1 MDNFTIEEVSQHLS
15 QYDYFVIDEKVFYIN
30 QDYFEDIEEK
40 NVFLLKDAEKDK
52 NLKKIEEAAVFFTNN
67 GIKRNDLIVAIGGGA
82 TTDFAGYLASILL
95 RGIDW
100 ICVPTT
106 VLGLV
111 DASVGG
117 KTAVNLENGKNLI
130 GTFHQPKERLVC
142 TEFLATLP
150 DSEQVS
156 GFCEILKYAFLDKA
170 IYEYIQG
177 GFDNLTLFNMC
188 FDYKKKLVDEDLRDL
203 GKRKILNLGHTIGHA
218 IEKSV
223 DVLHGEAVCMGME
236 IKLKVFNPSLLDTFN
251 ELKEKLRIDF
261 PWPTTISKDTF
272 ESYILKDKKRESH
285 NLDLIMPKSIGEVSI
300 ESFEAQDLFEKIYH
314 EDNYGSFFK

>member
-15 QYDYFVIDEKVFYIN
+15 KYDYFVIDEKVFYIN
-30 QDYFEDIEEK
+30 QDFFEEIEEK

-67 GIKRNDLIVAIGGGA
+67 GIKRNDTIVAIGGGA

-156 GFCEILKYAFLDKA
+156 GFCEILKYAFLDKD
-170 IYEYIQG
+170 ICKYIET

-188 FDYKKKLVDEDLRDL
+188 FEYKKKLVDEDLRDL

-218 IEKSV
+218 IEKST
-223 DVLHGEAVCMGME
+223 DVLHGEAVYMGME
-236 IKLKVFNPSLLDTFN
+236 IKLSLFTPELMEKFQ
-251 ELKEKLRIDF
+251 ELKQKLRIDF
-261 PWPTTISKDTF
+261 PWPTEISKEKF
-272 ESYILKDKKRESH
+272 ENFILKDKKRESH
-285 NLDLIMPKSIGEVSI
+285 NLDLIISKEIGEVEI
-300 ESFEAQDLFEKIYH
+300 KSFSANELFDKLYSDLK
-314 EDNYGSFFK
+314 YGNIFK